1 MDYHCNCCGYDFFEE
16 EGYEYA
22 INAIVCPMCGA
33 TRYEGD
39 DDTIIEETWRYGK

>member
-1 MDYHCNCCGYDFFEE
+1 MFDYHCKRCGYDFFEE
-16 EGYEYA
+16 EGYV

-39 DDTIIEETWRYGK
+39 DDTIIEETWREGK